1 MLSRL
6 SGVIKGILSRNSRT
20 HFGLDPWEALQ
31 MEMKSPPHRR
41 ETLRRN
47 ADLAAGGVLVFTKAE
62 AFAGLCREP
71 VPAARRERYG
81 TA

>member
-1 MLSRL
+1 
-6 SGVIKGILSRNSRT
+6 
-20 HFGLDPWEALQ
+20 

-81 TA
+81 VA